1 MDKWKSTSIDSQ
13 KYENEQLQ
21 AQLEALKEDHATA
34 LKNKAQEFERWIG
47 QKEKAIEV
55 ECRKRFVIF
64 RPSSVKSVF
73 LNIFLFQG

>member
-47 QKEKAIEV
+47 QKENAIEV
-55 ECRKRFVIF
+55 ECQKRYVMFG
-64 RPSSVKSVF
+64 PSSAQAF
-73 LNIFLFQG
+73 F